1 MTDVDDLNVDITNHP
16 MWEVI
21 SQQDVPLGTDGV
33 EINSHMDM
41 DRVMRAMKMIDQDYQ
56 TEKEYMEEAI
66 EFYTNRMNQ
75 RQNGFRYLRDK
86 VAAHLEYLKDQ
97 GQKPSVATPAGTAY
111 ITARKSVSWPD
122 EDTMLDFAKENKVPV
137 KVKESVSK
145 TDLKGFIESLEKKP
159 DWYVETVNETVVLK
173 FK

>member
-21 SQQDVPLGTDGV
+21 SQQDIPLGTDGV

-56 TEKEYMEEAI
+56 TEKAYMEEAI
-66 EFYTNRMNQ
+66 AFYTNRMNQ
-75 RQNGFRYLRDK
+75 RQNGFQYLKDK

-97 GQKPSVATPAGTAY
+97 GQKASVATPAGTAY
-111 ITARKSVSWPD
+111 ITARKSVSWPHD
-122 EDTMLDFAKENKVPV
+122 LILVEYAKENKIPITI
-137 KVKESVSK
+137 KESVSK
-145 TDLKGFIESLEKKP
+145 TELKNHIDPLAKKP
-159 DWYVETVNETVVLK
+159 DWYEETVNEMVVLK